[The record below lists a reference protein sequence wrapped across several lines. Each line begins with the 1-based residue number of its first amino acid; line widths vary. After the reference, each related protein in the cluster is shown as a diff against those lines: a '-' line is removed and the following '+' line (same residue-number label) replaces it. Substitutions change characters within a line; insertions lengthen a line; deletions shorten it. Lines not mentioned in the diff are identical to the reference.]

1 MIKSQ
6 FGVCIKSLRS
16 DNARGYFNQTLST
29 FLQKEDIVHYSSS
42 MDTPQQ
48 NEVAK

>member
-1 MIKSQ
+1 M
-6 FGVCIKSLRS
+6 
-16 DNARGYFNQTLST
+16 GYFNQTLST

-48 NEVAK
+48 NEVAKQKNRCLLKVT